1 VSGTRKSLA
10 ARIAANRSLYLLVL
24 PTIAL
29 ISVFCYYPALSAVYR
44 SFFEWDGAFRSEF
57 VGLRNFAE
65 AFGDRVLRVGAGNML
80 IVVLYSVA
88 IELTFPLLS
97 ALLVFHLRSER
108 SSYVLRTLLT
118 IPIVV
123 PGIVVIL
130 IWRFIYSPTIGLLN
144 QALAAL
150 GREAWT
156 QNWLGDPRFALL
168 AVASIGFPWAGGFSF
183 LIYLAGLQNIS
194 ADILDAC
201 TVDGVQGAR
210 RFFSVELPLV
220 MGQVKL
226 LVMLA
231 LIGAVQGYQNY
242 LILTEGGP
250 GLASMMPGLHM
261 YYSAFRYQ
269 KFGYGSAIGVL
280 LFVVIFA
287 LTVANR
293 RFIQGGVEQ

>member
-1 VSGTRKSLA
+1 MKKTLA
-10 ARIAANRSLYLLVL
+10 QRIVINRSLYLLVL
-24 PTIAL
+24 PTLVL

-44 SFFEWDGAFRSEF
+44 SFFQWDGAFRSEF
-57 VGLRNFAE
+57 VGFRNYIE
-65 AFGDRVLRVGAGNML
+65 AFGDRVLLVGAGNML
-80 IVVLYSVA
+80 IVVVYSVA
-88 IELTFPLLS
+88 IELTFPLMS
-97 ALLVFHLRSER
+97 ALLVFHLRSAR
-108 SSYVLRTLLT
+108 GGYALRTLLT

-130 IWRFIYSPTIGLLN
+130 VWRFIYSPTIGLLN
-144 QALAAL
+144 QALTML

-194 ADILDAC
+194 NDIFDAC
-201 TVDGVQGAR
+201 TVDGVQGWR
-210 RFFSVELPLV
+210 RFRYIELPLI

-226 LVMLA
+226 LVMLT

-287 LTVANR
+287 LTVVNR
-293 RFIQGGVEQ
+293 KFIQGGSER